1 MAPSNA
7 SSSALYSVLSGSIAG
22 SVSTFAGAPF
32 DYVKVRLQTSPN
44 TNIVDVL
51 AQPLREKRFHKLF
64 SGTTPA
70 LIVAVLENSVVFGA
84 NSMLKHGYRKL
95 AGKND
100 ETLLETAVLGGFSG
114 VFSAAAISPAET
126 VKVRLQTNKSVYGN
140 PSQCLQRIVREEGV
154 VALFRGM
161 PAQVPRDS
169 LFNFFFF
176 SAFEGCCRMAATA
189 RNIDKSELGVFD
201 LVLSGGLAG
210 ATGWTF
216 TLPFD
221 VVKSRSQGLKFA
233 ESESSWK
240 VAKQITRE
248 VYREAGLRGF
258 FRGWGAAVARA
269 FPVNGVLFA
278 CYSLSERALQ
288 GL

>member
-1 MAPSNA
+1 MSPSSA

-32 DYVKVRLQTSPN
+32 DYVKVRLQTHPN
-44 TNIVDVL
+44 STVVDLL
-51 AQPLREKRFHKLF
+51 AQTVRERRLRNFF

-84 NSMLKHGYRKL
+84 NSLLKHGWRSMS
-95 AGKND
+95 GKNE
-100 ETLLETAVLGGFSG
+100 ETLLETALLGGLSG

-126 VKVRLQTNKSVYGN
+126 VKVRLQTNKACYGN
-140 PSQCLQRIVREEGV
+140 PTACLKRIVHEEGA
-154 VALFRGM
+154 VALFRGL
-161 PAQVPRDS
+161 PAQIPRDS

-176 SAFEGCCRMAATA
+176 SAFEACCRLTA
-189 RNIDKSELGVFD
+189 SAKNIEKNQLGAFD
-201 LVLSGGLAG
+201 LVVAGGLAG

-221 VVKSRSQGLKFA
+221 VVKSRSQGMKFP
-233 ESESSWK
+233 ENTSSLT
-240 VAKQITRE
+240 VAKEITKEIFRE
-248 VYREAGLRGF
+248 SGPKGF

-278 CYSLSERALQ
+278 CYSLTERALQ
-288 GL
+288 SE